1 MKKFKYEENSII
13 CHYSINRSCIDA
25 TAQNKKDMK
34 KVLFVLTSHSELE
47 TQEKTGF
54 WTEFAA
60 PYYELADKGVI
71 IDIATQKEVNH
82 QLIQK

>member
-1 MKKFKYEENSII
+1 MKKFKHEENSII

-47 TQEKTGF
+47 TQEKKQGF
-54 WTEFAA
+54 
-60 PYYELADKGVI
+60 G
-71 IDIATQKEVNH
+71 QKNLLL
-82 QLIQK
+82 LITS